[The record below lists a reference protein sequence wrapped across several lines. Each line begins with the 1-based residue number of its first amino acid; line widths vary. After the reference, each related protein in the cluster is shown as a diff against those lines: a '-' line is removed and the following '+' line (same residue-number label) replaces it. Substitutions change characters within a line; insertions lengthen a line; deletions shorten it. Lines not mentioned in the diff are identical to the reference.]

1 MKFILK
7 ELRSLLLWG
16 AAGCL
21 LVPAL
26 FWWLGS
32 FGIVAMPGLEVG
44 TLHGTYLYFARH
56 LNQPLLLAAV
66 TFPYLVFIA
75 LRMLVRK
82 PTPAASTELALAVTR
97 GESGT
102 VQQLIEKGE
111 DLNQGNAAGETPLH
125 IAAMRGDMGMAWLL
139 LESGADFNAT
149 DRAVGYSPLQIAALQ
164 GHSEICEALI
174 RYGAEVDA
182 LTSRHETA
190 LHLAA
195 RAGHAAVV
203 AVLLKYRANTGLR
216 NNTGQT
222 AQQLAKQLGHD
233 EVVSVMEQHA
243 SSEWP
248 YLSLSNG

>member
-7 ELRSLLLWG
+7 ELMTLLLWVV
-16 AAGCL
+16 AGCL

-32 FGIVAMPGLEVG
+32 LGIVAMPGLEVD
-44 TLHGTYLYFARH
+44 TLQGTYLYYARH
-56 LNQPLLLAAV
+56 LLQPLLLTAV
-66 TFPYLVFIA
+66 IFPYLLFIA
-75 LRMLVRK
+75 LRVLVEK
-82 PTPAASTELALAVTR
+82 PDPSGSTELGLAVTR
-97 GESGT
+97 GESKT
-102 VQQLIEKGE
+102 VQQLIEKGK

-149 DRAVGYSPLQIAALQ
+149 DRAIGYSPLQIAALQ
-164 GHSEICEALI
+164 GHGEICEALI
-174 RYGAEVDA
+174 RYGADVDA

-195 RAGHAAVV
+195 RAGHTAAV
-203 AVLLKYRANTGLR
+203 AVLLKYRANTGLS
-216 NNTGQT
+216 NNAGQT
-222 AQQLAKQLGHD
+222 AQQLAEQLGHV

-243 SSEWP
+243 SSEWA